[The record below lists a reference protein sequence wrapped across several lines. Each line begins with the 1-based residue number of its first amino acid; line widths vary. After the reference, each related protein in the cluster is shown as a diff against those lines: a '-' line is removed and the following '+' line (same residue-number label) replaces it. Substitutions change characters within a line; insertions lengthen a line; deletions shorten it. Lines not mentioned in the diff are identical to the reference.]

1 MIYVFLGSEVNL
13 LKRKIDDLIKESSIN
28 NIINYDYDEYNII
41 DILNEVNYVDLFNDK
56 KLIIVSNFSFKKM
69 KEKDEKEFIIVNNF
83 SFKKLKEK
91 DENILIKYIDNMNDN
106 VIVFKCIDNSLDERK
121 TITKK
126 LREKCKVEEIKKM
139 DYKQLHEYITNMF
152 TKNNKKIT
160 YNQVKEILNRCE
172 YNDDFAINE
181 TEKLLLYKL
190 GEEVITDEDI
200 EKVVSKNSEKEIFT
214 LSDAVMKK
222 NIKQIYESYNIL
234 IKSNIDPV
242 VIIDSLERQFR
253 TLYQVKVL
261 SKTMSEKD
269 IVRKLK
275 INAYVVKK
283 AYENINNYK
292 EEEIINNLY
301 ELSNL
306 DIDIKINGLDRF
318 KVLENFFLKI

>member
-1 MIYVFLGSEVNL
+1 
-13 LKRKIDDLIKESSIN
+13 
-28 NIINYDYDEYNII
+28 
-41 DILNEVNYVDLFNDK
+41 
-56 KLIIVSNFSFKKM
+56 M
-69 KEKDEKEFIIVNNF
+69 KEKDEKEF
-83 SFKKLKEK
+83 
-91 DENILIKYIDNMNDN
+91 IKYIDNMNDN

-190 GEEVITDEDI
+190 GEEIITDEDI

>member
-69 KEKDEKEFIIVNNF
+69 KEKDEKEF
-83 SFKKLKEK
+83 
-91 DENILIKYIDNMNDN
+91 IKYIDNMNDN

-275 INAYVVKK
+275 INAYMVKK

>member
-41 DILNEVNYVDLFNDK
+41 DILNEVNYVYLFNDK

-69 KEKDEKEFIIVNNF
+69 KEKDEKEF
-83 SFKKLKEK
+83 
-91 DENILIKYIDNMNDN
+91 IKYIDNMNDN

-190 GEEVITDEDI
+190 GEEIITDEDI

>member
-69 KEKDEKEFIIVNNF
+69 KEKDEKEFI
-83 SFKKLKEK
+83 
-91 DENILIKYIDNMNDN
+91 KYIYNMNDN

-190 GEEVITDEDI
+190 GEEIITDEDI

>member
-69 KEKDEKEFIIVNNF
+69 KEKDEKEF
-83 SFKKLKEK
+83 
-91 DENILIKYIDNMNDN
+91 IKYIDNMNDN

-190 GEEVITDEDI
+190 GEEIITDEDI

>member
-13 LKRKIDDLIKESSIN
+13 LKRKIDDLIKESNIN

-69 KEKDEKEFIIVNNF
+69 KEKDEKEF
-83 SFKKLKEK
+83 
-91 DENILIKYIDNMNDN
+91 IKYIDNMNDN

>member
-1 MIYVFLGSEVNL
+1 MIYVFLGNEVNI
-13 LKRKIDDLIKESSIN
+13 LKRKIDTLIKELNID
-28 NIINYDYDEYNII
+28 NIINYDYDDYNII

-56 KLIIVSNFSFKKM
+56 KLIIVSNFSFKKI
-69 KEKDEKEFIIVNNF
+69 KEKEEKEF
-83 SFKKLKEK
+83 
-91 DENILIKYIDNMNDN
+91 IKYIDNMNDN
-106 VIVFKCIDNSLDERK
+106 IIVFKCIDSSLDERK
-121 TITKK
+121 TLTKK
-126 LREKCKVEEIKKM
+126 IREKCKIEELKKM
-139 DYKQLHEYITNMF
+139 DYKSLHEYITNMF

-200 EKVVSKNSEKEIFT
+200 EKVISKNTEKEMFT
-214 LSDAVMKK
+214 LTDAVMKK
-222 NIKQIYESYNIL
+222 NIKQIYESFNIL

-242 VIIDSLERQFR
+242 VIIDSLEKQFR
-253 TLYQVKVL
+253 TLYQVKIL
-261 SKTMSEKD
+261 SQTMNEKD
-269 IVRKLK
+269 IVKKLG

-283 AYENINNYK
+283 TYENINYYN
-292 EEEIINNLY
+292 EMEILDNLY

-306 DIDIKINGLDRF
+306 DIDIKINGLDKY

>member
-69 KEKDEKEFIIVNNF
+69 KEKDEKEFI
-83 SFKKLKEK
+83 
-91 DENILIKYIDNMNDN
+91 KYIDNMNDN

-152 TKNNKKIT
+152 AKNNKKIT

-200 EKVVSKNSEKEIFT
+200 EKVVSKNSDKEIFT

-269 IVRKLK
+269 IVRKLR

>member
-13 LKRKIDDLIKESSIN
+13 LKRKIDDLIKESNIN

-69 KEKDEKEFIIVNNF
+69 KEKDEKEFI
-83 SFKKLKEK
+83 
-91 DENILIKYIDNMNDN
+91 KYIDNMNDN

-126 LREKCKVEEIKKM
+126 LREKCQVEEIKKM